1 MGAMETYD
9 VVVVG
14 YGSAGASAA
23 IEAADAGAKVL
34 VLDLG
39 FGGGASALSGGVV
52 YAGGGTEQ
60 QRAAGV
66 DDSPENMFDYLKQE
80 VGGVISDEALRRF
93 TEESPRMITWL
104 ESHGLEFKGSLCPYK
119 TSYPTDD
126 YYLYYSGNEKAWP
139 YKLAADPAPRGH
151 RVVATALS
159 SGSVLFEHLRAAAE
173 KRGVRFQP
181 LSRVDDLIIEKGAVV
196 GVRYRTI
203 TSGRGASGAS
213 MLLRKLGNKFQNWVP
228 QIGTFIN
235 AFFERRWEK
244 SAVNAEV
251 RAKSVILTAGG
262 FAYNREMVAEHAVG
276 AYNEG
281 VPLGTVGDDGTG
293 IRLGVEAGG
302 SVDHMEKM
310 SAWKFFSPPSA
321 LVEGV
326 VVGKY
331 GKRVANEDLYGATF
345 GHHLITGGHEGRGFL
360 ILDSRQYQKAK
371 DLVKTQTQLFQRGQ
385 TTYFFQVGS
394 KKAASLDEL
403 MTIIDVPA
411 EEAKA
416 TIAAYNNAIENGEA
430 DPAHK
435 APELCSPIEEG
446 PFYAID
452 LSIKGYAPIYTTPTI
467 TLGGLRV
474 DEETGQVLSETD
486 EHVEGLY
493 AAGRNAVGICS
504 NSYLS
509 GLSLADCIYS
519 GRRAGVH
526 AARTSRVVA

>member
-1 MGAMETYD
+1 MVAIENYD

-14 YGSAGASAA
+14 YGAAGASAA
-23 IEAADAGAKVL
+23 IEAADNGAKVL
-34 VLDLG
+34 VLDLA

-66 DDSPENMFDYLKQE
+66 NDSPENMFNYLKQE
-80 VGGVISDEALRRF
+80 VAGVVSDETLRRF
-93 TEESPRMITWL
+93 SEQSPQMIKWL
-104 ESHGLEFKGSLCPYK
+104 ESFGVEFKGSLCPYK

-139 YKLAADPAPRGH
+139 YKLAAEPAPRGH
-151 RVVATALS
+151 RVLATALS
-159 SGSVLFEHLRAAAE
+159 SGSVLFEFMRAAAD
-173 KRGVRFQP
+173 KRNVRFQP
-181 LSRVDDLIIEKGAVV
+181 LSRVDDLIIENGVV
-196 GVRYRTI
+196 RGVRYRTI
-203 TSGRGASGAS
+203 TSGKGATKAS
-213 MLLRKLGNKFQNWVP
+213 MLLRTVGNKLQNWVP
-228 QIGTFIN
+228 QVGTFIN
-235 AFFERRWEK
+235 AFFEKRWEK
-244 SAVNAEV
+244 KAVRAEV
-251 RAKSVILTAGG
+251 RAKTVILTAGG
-262 FAYNREMVAEHAVG
+262 FVYNRPMVAEHAVG
-276 AYNEG
+276 AYAEG
-281 VPLGTVGDDGTG
+281 APLGTIGDDGTG
-293 IRLGVEAGG
+293 IRLGVSAGG
-302 SVDHMEKM
+302 GTDHMEKM
-310 SAWKFFSPPSA
+310 SAWKFFSPPSS

-345 GHHLITGGHEGRGFL
+345 GHHLITDGHEGRGFL
-360 ILDSRQYQKAK
+360 ILDSRQYEKAK

-403 MTIIDVPA
+403 AKVIDIPV
-411 EEAKA
+411 EEMKA
-416 TIAAYNNAIENGEA
+416 TIEAYNSGIKSGEG

-435 APELCSPIEEG
+435 APELCSPLEEG

-452 LSIKGYAPIYTTPTI
+452 LSIKGHAPIYVTPTI

-474 DEETGQVLSETD
+474 NEETGQVISED
-486 EHVEGLY
+486 GESVDGLY

-509 GLSLADCIYS
+509 GLSLADCIFS
-519 GRRAGVH
+519 GRRAGEN
-526 AARTSRVVA
+526 AALESRTRA